1 MNEDYCKMCNALWT
15 SGCSACTLRTRL
27 ELSSGS
33 NSSASSRRN
42 ADDNSLLRRSGRDSI
57 HLRTYHDD
65 TTSFESVPDAVTK
78 SESESIAVEFGD
90 QRVEFYLNS
99 GECVEF
105 NINGR
110 HFKFERNRR

>member
-1 MNEDYCKMCNALWT
+1 MNEYYCKMCNTLWT
-15 SGCSACTLRTRL
+15 SSRLAYTFRTRL
-27 ELSSGS
+27 GLSSGS
-33 NSSASSRRN
+33 NSSASPRRN
-42 ADDNSLLRRSGRDSI
+42 ADDNSILRRSGRDSI

-65 TTSFESVPDAVTK
+65 TTSFESVPDTVAK
-78 SESESIAVEFGD
+78 SESESITVEFGN

-105 NINGR
+105 NIDGR